1 MADEQSKRV
10 AGPKRVLKT
19 GIALVHRN
27 EVVLP
32 AAGSEAEA
40 EVVMDDARAQLEY
53 YFPVEIEVRGG
64 GPPLDHDR
72 LADLVL
78 RKLAARLDGESD

>member
-1 MADEQSKRV
+1 MADEQGKHV

-27 EVVLP
+27 EVVMP
-32 AAGSEAEA
+32 APGSEAEA

-53 YFPVEIEVRGG
+53 HFPVEIEVRGG
-64 GPPLDHDR
+64 QQSVDPDA

-78 RKLAARLDGESD
+78 RKLAARLDHESD

>member
-1 MADEQSKRV
+1 MADEPGKRS
-10 AGPKRVLKT
+10 AGPKRVLRT

-27 EVVLP
+27 EVVMP
-32 AAGSEAEA
+32 APGSEAEA

-53 YFPVEIEVRGG
+53 YFPVEIEVRGAHQAI
-64 GPPLDHDR
+64 DSDA

-78 RKLAARLDGESD
+78 RKLAARLDHESD